1 MKMKAAILG
10 TLALA
15 ACGRDEP
22 APEANNAVAE
32 APIVAAAQIEPGLY
46 RQATT
51 LLEMKDPTLAGAE
64 AEAAAKAIGMTQSED
79 RCVTPDM
86 VNDPKE
92 LIKSDIAED
101 CTMQR
106 SVWDEGK
113 IDIALSCP
121 KSDDLSGG
129 NLALT
134 GTYAADNYS
143 IAMSMQGNDG
153 EVVRMKVDAK
163 RLGDCAAD

>member
-1 MKMKAAILG
+1 MRLKAIIVG
-10 TLALA
+10 TLVLA

-22 APEANNAVAE
+22 APEANNTAAE
-32 APIVAAAQIEPGLY
+32 APAPAAQIEPGLY

-51 LLEMKDPTLAGAE
+51 LLEMKDPTLSPAE
-64 AEAAAKAIGMTQSED
+64 AEAAAKAIGTTQSEE

-86 VNDPKE
+86 VSDPKE

-106 SVWDEGK
+106 SVWDAGK

-153 EVVRMKVDAK
+153 EVVRMRVDAK
-163 RLGDCAAD
+163 RLGDCAGN

>member
-1 MKMKAAILG
+1 MKWKVLTVGA
-10 TLALA
+10 LAVA

-22 APEANNAVAE
+22 APDTNNAAIP
-32 APIVAAAQIEPGLY
+32 APAAAAQIEPGLY

-51 LLEMKDPTLAGAE
+51 LLEMKDPTLSTAE
-64 AEAAAKAIGMTQSED
+64 AEAAARAIGQPQSED

-86 VNDPKE
+86 VSDPKE
-92 LIKSDIAED
+92 LIKTDIAED

-106 SVWDEGK
+106 SVWDAGK

-121 KSDDLSGG
+121 KREGMSGG
-129 NLALT
+129 KLALT

-143 IAMSMQGNDG
+143 INMAMQGSDG
-153 EVVRMKVDAK
+153 EVVRMQVDAQ
-163 RLGDCAAD
+163 RLGDCAG

>member
-1 MKMKAAILG
+1 MAEWGLDMKVKTLIVGA
-10 TLALA
+10 LALA

-22 APEANNAVAE
+22 APESNNAAAA
-32 APIVAAAQIEPGLY
+32 APAPAAQIEPGLY

-51 LLEMKDPTLAGAE
+51 LLEMKDPTLSTAE
-64 AEAAAKAIGMTQSED
+64 AEAAAKAIGRTQSED

-86 VNDPKE
+86 VSDPKE
-92 LIKSDIAED
+92 LIKSDIADD

-121 KSDDLSGG
+121 KRDDMSGG
-129 NLALT
+129 QLALT
-134 GTYAADNYS
+134 GTYADRHVAPG
-143 IAMSMQGNDG
+143 Q
-153 EVVRMKVDAK
+153 
-163 RLGDCAAD
+163 

>member
-1 MKMKAAILG
+1 MKLKTMIAG
-10 TLALA
+10 TLILA
-15 ACGRDEP
+15 ACSRDEAAPDANNSAIAAP
-22 APEANNAVAE
+22 AP
-32 APIVAAAQIEPGLY
+32 AAQIEPGLY

-51 LLEMKDPTLAGAE
+51 LLEMKDPTLSPAE
-64 AEAAAKAIGMTQSED
+64 AEAAAKAIGTTQSED

-86 VNDPKE
+86 VSDPKE
-92 LIKSDIAED
+92 LIKSDIAEG

-106 SVWDEGK
+106 SVWDAGK

-134 GTYAADNYS
+134 GTYAADSYS
-143 IAMSMQGNDG
+143 IAMALQGNDG
-153 EVVRMKVDAK
+153 EVVRMKVDA
-163 RLGDCAAD
+163 RRIGACAAG

>member
-1 MKMKAAILG
+1 MDMKLKTLIVG

-22 APEANNAVAE
+22 APEANNATVA
-32 APIVAAAQIEPGLY
+32 APAPAAQIEPGLY

-51 LLEMKDPTLAGAE
+51 LLEMKDASLSEAE
-64 AEAAAKAIGMTQSED
+64 AAAAAKAIGTTQSED

-86 VNDPKE
+86 VSDPKA
-92 LIKSDIAED
+92 LIESDIAED

-106 SVWDEGK
+106 SVWDAGK

-121 KSDDLSGG
+121 KEDGRSGG
-129 NLALT
+129 QLTLA
-134 GTYAADNYS
+134 GTYAADTYS
-143 IAMSMQGNDG
+143 INMSMQGSDG
-153 EVVRMKVDAK
+153 EVVRMQVDAK
-163 RLGDCAAD
+163 RLGDCAG

>member
-1 MKMKAAILG
+1 MKMKALIL
-10 TLALA
+10 TSLALA

-22 APEANNAVAE
+22 AREGNNAASA
-32 APIVAAAQIEPGLY
+32 APAAAAQIEPGLY

-51 LLEMKDPTLAGAE
+51 LLEMKDPTLSAAE
-64 AEAAAKAIGMTQSED
+64 AEAAAKAIGQTQTED

-86 VNDPKE
+86 VSDPKE

-121 KSDDLSGG
+121 KKDGMSGG
-129 NLALT
+129 QLALS
-134 GTYAADNYS
+134 GTYAADQYS
-143 IAMSMQGNDG
+143 IDMAMRASDD
-153 EVVRMKVDAK
+153 EVVRMEVDAK
-163 RLGDCAAD
+163 RLGDCAG

>member
-1 MKMKAAILG
+1 MKMKALIVG

-15 ACGRDEP
+15 ACGRDES
-22 APEANNAVAE
+22 APDANNAAAQ
-32 APIVAAAQIEPGLY
+32 APAPVAAQIQPGLY

-51 LLEMKDPTLAGAE
+51 LLEMKDPSLSKAE
-64 AEAAAKAIGMTQSED
+64 ADTAAKAIGKTQTKD

-121 KSDDLSGG
+121 KKEGMSGG
-129 NLALT
+129 QLALS
-134 GTYAADNYS
+134 GTYAADSYS
-143 IAMSMQGNDG
+143 IDMSMRASED

-163 RLGDCAAD
+163 RLGDCAG